1 MMVSRANSNGAIRR
15 ARPGGGEALPR
26 ADLPSPYHLPVWAY
40 PPILPTP

>member
-1 MMVSRANSNGAIRR
+1 MVLLGEQGQVG
-15 ARPGGGEALPR
+15 GGGEALPR